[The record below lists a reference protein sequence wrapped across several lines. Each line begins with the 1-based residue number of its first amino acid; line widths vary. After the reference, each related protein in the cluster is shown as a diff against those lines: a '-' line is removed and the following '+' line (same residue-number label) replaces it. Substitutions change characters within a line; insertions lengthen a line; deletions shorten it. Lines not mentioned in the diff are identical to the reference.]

1 MKGKLIFV
9 VVLALAIAGLVL
21 SIVSYGA
28 VDAAVNR
35 TMQERLMAQAK
46 DWRIIVDAYDKNIK
60 AYEENGQ
67 IQAKQITTVQ
77 VEMVYELIDTAL
89 LDNGGVLPDNI
100 EEDLLNRL
108 SRHKVG
114 ESGYIYVVDY
124 EGTYIL
130 SKDRARDG
138 ENIWDIRDADGN
150 SPVQSIVSV
159 GRVLAGSQVGYHT
172 YPWLNIGEKE
182 PRPKTAA
189 IVHFPQIGWIVG
201 ASAYYDEV
209 IDVEYGEQ
217 IREQVK
223 DLMAEQVIGRSG
235 YVALVN
241 SDGIYVVSKDRLR
254 DGEDISQSKDAEGR
268 LFIQEGIKKAKAAGG
283 TGVDFIVYPWQN
295 LGEDK
300 PRMKAAGLAY
310 VDSWDTVIWPTAY
323 YDDIGSANRTMELI
337 IIALSSLLVVGLLSY
352 GVMSYR
358 LVRH

>member
-9 VVLALAIAGLVL
+9 AVLALAIVGLAL
-21 SIVSYGA
+21 SVVSYNS
-28 VDAAVNR
+28 VNAAVNR
-35 TMQERLMAQAK
+35 TIQQRLMAQAK

-60 AYEENGQ
+60 AYEENAQ

-114 ESGYIYVVDY
+114 ETGYAFVIDY
-124 EGTYIL
+124 EGNYIL

-138 ENIWDIRDADGN
+138 ENIWDVRDADGN
-150 SPVQSIVSV
+150 SSVQTVTSV
-159 GRVLAGSQVGYHT
+159 GRALTGSQVGYHT
-172 YPWLNIGEKE
+172 YVWRNPDDEE
-182 PRPKTAA
+182 PRAKTAA
-189 IVHFPQIGWIVG
+189 FVHFPQIGWIVG
-201 ASAYYDEV
+201 ATAYHDDV
-209 IDVEYGEQ
+209 IDVEYGNQ
-217 IREQVK
+217 IREHVK
-223 DLMAEQVIGRSG
+223 DLMAEQVIGKSG

-241 SDGIYVVSKDRLR
+241 SNGIYVVSKDRLR

-268 LFIQEGIKKAKAAGG
+268 LFIQEGINKAKAAG

-295 LGEDK
+295 PGEDK

-310 VDSWDTVIWPTAY
+310 VDDWDSVIWPTAY
-323 YDDIGSANRTMELI
+323 YDDIGSANRMMGLI
-337 IIALSSLLVVGLLSY
+337 IIVLSSLLVVGLLSY

-358 LVRH
+358 LFRH